1 MRGPW
6 LKTPLL
12 FLLLLFSRLTGTA
25 FCEDASTDTTTPGN
39 ATADGEVLKDG
50 DDDESQDEDHA
61 LIPYTTSSPPET
73 EIEDPGSGEPDT
85 LPRSVGDNLN
95 LTDPAEEEVDELD
108 ISLILIPAVL
118 AVVIL
123 GAIVC
128 GIFIM
133 RWRNKKAENQELSKE
148 DPHLDGSSTEKVPM
162 PMFEDDVPSVLEL
175 EMDELNQWM
184 KKDS

>member
-12 FLLLLFSRLTGTA
+12 FLLLLFSHLTGTA
-25 FCEDASTDTTTPGN
+25 FCEDASTDTPMPDI
-39 ATADGEVLKDG
+39 ATGDGMVLKDG
-50 DDDESQDEDHA
+50 DDNENQDEVHTSV
-61 LIPYTTSSPPET
+61 PYTTSSPPET
-73 EIEDPGSGEPDT
+73 EIEDPGSGEPD
-85 LPRSVGDNLN
+85 PV
-95 LTDPAEEEVDELD
+95 EKEVDKLD

-133 RWRNKKAENQELSKE
+133 RWRNKKAENHELSKE

-162 PMFEDDVPSVLEL
+162 PMFEEDVPSVLEL